1 MHKNKTE
8 ETAVDHLEFNEMFR
22 RNEAIVYNFIRYRI
36 LDKSLA
42 QDVLQETFYLAYKKW
57 DILKDHPNQTGW
69 LLETARYKIQEFNR
83 KIKKLEC
90 ETSLDDHDDHEY
102 VAAKDEYGKAE
113 LDMVLE
119 TELDEEEKTRFS
131 RYFVAGYKISEI
143 AKLEN
148 ISENNMCPAQQIAR
162 QNSSM
167 PIRWENIRQKTKKVC
182 KKRQKRDK
190 NI

>member
-42 QDVLQETFYLAYKKW
+42 QDVLQEPFYLAYKKW

-69 LLETARYKIQEFNR
+69 LLETAR
-83 KIKKLEC
+83 
-90 ETSLDDHDDHEY
+90 
-102 VAAKDEYGKAE
+102 
-113 LDMVLE
+113 
-119 TELDEEEKTRFS
+119 
-131 RYFVAGYKISEI
+131 
-143 AKLEN
+143 
-148 ISENNMCPAQQIAR
+148 
-162 QNSSM
+162 
-167 PIRWENIRQKTKKVC
+167 C